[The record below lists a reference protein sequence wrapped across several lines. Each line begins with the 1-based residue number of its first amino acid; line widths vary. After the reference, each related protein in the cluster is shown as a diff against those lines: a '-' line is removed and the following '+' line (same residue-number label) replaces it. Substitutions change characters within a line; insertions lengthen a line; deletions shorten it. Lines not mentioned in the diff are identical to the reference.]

1 MQGKKLTR
9 PTDKQIENMIRAAH
23 DARAKAYAPYSKFK
37 VGAALLSDSG
47 KIFGGC
53 NVENASYGLTICAER
68 AAIYNAVTH
77 GRKRFKALLILTN
90 TDNVTPPCGACRQVI
105 SEFTSKTFPIILVNK
120 TYELVFFTISELLP
134 KPFKINM

>member
-9 PTDKQIENMIRAAH
+9 PTDKQIENMIRSAH

-37 VGAALLSDSG
+37 VGAALLTDSG

-120 TYELVFFTISELLP
+120 THELVFFTISELLP
-134 KPFKINM
+134 KAFKINM